1 MDLIYYSNLNGLNVP
16 PYCVNYNKNQY
27 VGESF
32 LPYNAFPYYFGRRTK
47 RVSRTKQRGLSKKK
61 QNKRHRKKNN
71 RKNKK

>member
-32 LPYNAFPYYFGRRTK
+32 LPYNAFPYYFGRRAK
-47 RVSRTKQRGLSKKK
+47 RVSKQRGLSKKK
-61 QNKRHRKKNN
+61 QNKRHRKKNH
-71 RKNKK
+71 RKNK